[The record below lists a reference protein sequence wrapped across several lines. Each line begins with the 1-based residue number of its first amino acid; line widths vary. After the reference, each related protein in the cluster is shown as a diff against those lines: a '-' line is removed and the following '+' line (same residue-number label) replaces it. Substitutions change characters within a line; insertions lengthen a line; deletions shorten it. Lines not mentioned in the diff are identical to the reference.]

1 MSRTNRLTW
10 ADALQ
15 WSEIPGLVKLEFD
28 FLVSDYAFQ
37 PAVEED
43 LGTIA
48 YTASY
53 RAANIAIEPT
63 VDRKDVAVDVELV
76 RLDQGERPQ
85 GWQIDARGR
94 LIMVRLFEACWH
106 RKVPSPRVASNCPL
120 TPQEQLRTLLRAE
133 ATTLKNHFVD
143 ILQDSDVLFVEMEE
157 QRLQARK
164 IRTEKEF
171 FLEAERLFRKK
182 QFVDFIRHFK
192 SCTYELTPLWEK
204 RVEYARNRA
213 GTS

>member
-1 MSRTNRLTW
+1 MSRTNRPTW

-28 FLVSDYAFQ
+28 FLVSDYSFQ

-53 RAANIAIEPT
+53 RAANIAIEPA
-63 VDRKDVAVDVELV
+63 VDRKDVAVEVRLV
-76 RLDQGERPQ
+76 RLDRGERPQ
-85 GWQIDARGR
+85 AWQIDARGR
-94 LIMVRLFEACWH
+94 LVMVRLFEACWH
-106 RKVPSPRVASNCPL
+106 RKVPSPKVAPDGLLS
-120 TPQEQLRTLLRAE
+120 PQDQLRALLRAE
-133 ATTLKNHFVD
+133 ATTLKNHFLD
-143 ILQDSDVLFVEMEE
+143 ILRDSDVLFVEMEE
-157 QRLQARK
+157 QRLQARR

-171 FLEAERLFRKK
+171 FLEAEGLFRKK
-182 QFVDFIRHFK
+182 QFAGFVRHFK

-204 RVEYARNRA
+204 RLDYARKRA
-213 GTS
+213 GIS